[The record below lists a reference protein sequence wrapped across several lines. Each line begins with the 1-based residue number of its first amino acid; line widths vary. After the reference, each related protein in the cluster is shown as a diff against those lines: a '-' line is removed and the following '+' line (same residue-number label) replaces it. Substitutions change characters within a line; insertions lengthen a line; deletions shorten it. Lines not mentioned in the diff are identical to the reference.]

1 MRQTIGVIAASAVL
15 MVSMPAAVL
24 AQTASPGGAAI
35 SPAGPN
41 SPIGLS
47 PNPNLNTSGE
57 ELRPVSGLP
66 AQPVVN
72 TGLFPSLGNEL
83 LDDGIDIHGAILDH
97 FLTNPSVGNTP
108 GNTSQLAILRPSIE
122 FDLGKLA
129 GIRGGFVHTS
139 VTYWFSKSDE
149 PGSVAQLGGALD
161 GYQVTP
167 IVEASVLTRLTYE
180 QLLLNGKLS
189 LEVGKSNV
197 HQYFFIPNSLDPFSY
212 DSPLLY
218 VDGDFNSIPYG
229 VWMGKATYKLTPA
242 WYLQGGLF
250 EDDYARVV
258 RYGWNF
264 GDDNAAGV
272 QALGELGYRTNFTNE
287 AYPANLEAGFEWNT
301 RNGYSNVK
309 GTGEAA
315 SKFTSAADYPGGG
328 VIYFQ
333 GAKVIWRGPV
343 TQPGLPPRNL
353 QLYSQVDVSVDKP
366 QPFDVDASVGA
377 NLTGPL
383 PFRPAD
389 VLGFQARYL
398 GLSKVEANFETEEH
412 TLLNRDRFA
421 GTQSRNAFLF
431 EGSYQ
436 IQVTKYATLSLYGQY
451 FEHPDDYEV
460 PFVNHVPESGFAA
473 GGLVRVPLGP
483 LLGTSSKP
491 Y

>member
-1 MRQTIGVIAASAVL
+1 MRQRVRAIAASAVL
-15 MVSMPAAVL
+15 TVSMPVAAL
-24 AQTASPGGAAI
+24 AQTALPGAAG
-35 SPAGPN
+35 SPAGSN

-47 PNPNLNTSGE
+47 PNPNLNTPGE

-66 AQPVVN
+66 SQPVVN
-72 TGLFPSLGNEL
+72 TGLFPALGNEL
-83 LDDGIDIHGAILDH
+83 LGDGIDIHGSILDH
-97 FLTNPSVGNTP
+97 SLTNPSLGNVP
-108 GNTSQLAILRPSIE
+108 GNTAQLAIFRPSIE
-122 FDLGKLA
+122 FDLGKLHV
-129 GIRGGFVHTS
+129 IQGGFVHTS
-139 VTYWFSKSDE
+139 LTWWFSKSDE
-149 PGSVAQLGGALD
+149 PGAIQQFGGALD

-167 IVEASVLTRLTYE
+167 INEASVLTRLTYE

-189 LEVGKSNV
+189 LEVGRSNV

-212 DSPLLY
+212 DSPVLY
-218 VDGDFNSIPYG
+218 ADGDFNSIPYG

-250 EDDYARVV
+250 EDEYARVV

-264 GDDNAAGV
+264 GDDGAVGV
-272 QALGELGYRTNFTNE
+272 QALGELGYRTNFADE

-315 SKFTSAADYPGGG
+315 SRSTSAADYPGGG

-333 GAKVIWRGPV
+333 GAKVVWRGPV

-353 QLYSQVDVSVDKP
+353 ELYSQIDASVDKP
-366 QPFDVDASVGA
+366 QPLDADASVGA

-389 VLGFQARYL
+389 ILGLQARYL
-398 GLSKVEANFETEEH
+398 LLSKVEANFETEVH
-412 TLLNRDRFA
+412 TLLNRHRFA
-421 GTQSRNAFLF
+421 GTQSRDAFLF

-451 FEHPDDYEV
+451 FEHPDDYDV

-473 GGLVRVPLGP
+473 GVLVRVPLGP
-483 LLGTSSKP
+483 ALGTSSKL

>member
-1 MRQTIGVIAASAVL
+1 MSAVL
-15 MVSMPAAVL
+15 AVNMPVTVL
-24 AQTASPGGAAI
+24 AQTALPGGAG
-35 SPAGPN
+35 SSTGTT

-47 PNPNLNTSGE
+47 SNPNLNTPGQ

-66 AQPVVN
+66 AQATVN
-72 TGLFPSLGNEL
+72 TGLFPGLGNEL
-83 LDDGIDIHGAILDH
+83 LNDGIDIHGAILDH
-97 FLTNPSVGNTP
+97 FLTNPSVGNVP

-122 FDLGKLA
+122 FDLGKLL
-129 GIRGGFVHTS
+129 GIQNGFVHTS
-139 VTYWFSKSDE
+139 LTWWFSKSDE
-149 PGSVAQLGGALD
+149 PGSIAQLGGALT

-167 IVEASVLTRLTYE
+167 ILEASVLTRLTYE
-180 QLLLNGKLS
+180 QLLLNGRLS

-212 DSPLLY
+212 DSPVLY

-250 EDDYARVV
+250 EDDYPRVV
-258 RYGWNF
+258 KYGWNF
-264 GDDNAAGV
+264 GDDGVVGV
-272 QALGELGYRTNFTNE
+272 QALGEIGYRTNFATEN
-287 AYPANLEAGFEWNT
+287 YPANLEAGFEWDT

-309 GTGEAA
+309 GTSEAA
-315 SKFTSAADYPGGG
+315 SRFDSAANYPGGG

-333 GAKVIWRGPV
+333 GAKVVWRGPV
-343 TQPGLPPRNL
+343 TQPGSPPRNL
-353 QLYSQVDVSVDKP
+353 QLYSQADVSVDKP
-366 QPFDVDASVGA
+366 QPFDADVSVGA

-383 PFRPAD
+383 PFRPVD
-389 VLGFQARYL
+389 ILGFQARYL
-398 GLSKVEANFETEEH
+398 ALSKVEADFETEEH
-412 TLLNRDRFA
+412 TLLNRRRFA

-436 IQVTKYATLSLYGQY
+436 IQVTRYATLSLYGQY

-460 PFVNHVPESGFAA
+460 PFINHVPESGFAA
-473 GGLVRVPLGP
+473 GGLVRIPLGP
-483 LLGTSSKP
+483 ALGTSSKP